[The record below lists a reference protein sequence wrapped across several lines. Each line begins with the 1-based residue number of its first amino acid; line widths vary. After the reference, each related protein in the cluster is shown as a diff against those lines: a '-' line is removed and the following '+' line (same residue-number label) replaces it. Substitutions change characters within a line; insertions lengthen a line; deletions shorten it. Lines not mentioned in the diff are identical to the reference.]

1 MDIEILHTKWY
12 ICFGKKRSLLDRIR
26 VVLVEDH
33 VVVRQSLR
41 QFLNRASDL
50 EVVGEAGDGEQ
61 AVRVATELKPDVI
74 VMDVAMPNVNG
85 IEATRRIRVCL

>member
-1 MDIEILHTKWY
+1 
-12 ICFGKKRSLLDRIR
+12 LDKIR

-50 EVVGEAGDGEQ
+50 EVVGEAGDGEEG
-61 AVRVATELKPDVI
+61 VRVATELKPDVI
-74 VMDVAMPNVNG
+74 VMDEAIPTLNG
-85 IEATRRIRVCL
+85 TKPTPTVK